1 MGHKGPVL
9 ESDLLRRKQSADL
22 NSYLI
27 TQQLVG
33 SLGFHC
39 GFSFPLIAF
48 KELVTV
54 EKG

>member
-1 MGHKGPVL
+1 MGHRGPVL
-9 ESDLLRRKQSADL
+9 ESDLLRREQSAVL
-22 NSYLI
+22 NSYLT

-33 SLGFHC
+33 LLGCHC

-48 KELVTV
+48 KEQVTV